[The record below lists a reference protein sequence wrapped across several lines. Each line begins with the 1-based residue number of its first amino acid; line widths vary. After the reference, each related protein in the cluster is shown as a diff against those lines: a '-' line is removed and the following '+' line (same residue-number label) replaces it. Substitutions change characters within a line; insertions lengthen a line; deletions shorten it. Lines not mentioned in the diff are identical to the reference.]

1 MLYICGMN
9 IGYACINMT
18 LGSQKPKIT
27 TNRGMI
33 RKTFD
38 AKGLPYVSELVLQ
51 NIRDL
56 IQVIKW
62 NEQNGIKFYRMSSE
76 IFPWMSEYDFSDL
89 PDYKKIC
96 TLLLGAG
103 NLAKK
108 YGQRLTFHPGPFN
121 VLASPNDNVVKKTI
135 VDLNKH
141 SQIMDLM
148 GLSTTPYN
156 KINIHVGGVY
166 GDKTSALQRWVDGF
180 ELLDDNTKSRLTIEN
195 DDKQSAYTVR
205 DLMFIHENTGIPIV
219 FDYHHHTCHP
229 DGMTH
234 KEALEIAISTW
245 PKNITPIV
253 HVSEPRDEKNFRAH
267 HDYVYNK
274 IDSYGYDIDIMME
287 AKAKELA
294 VLEYCKIHKDLILG

>member
-1 MLYICGMN
+1 MN
-9 IGYACINMT
+9 LGYACINMT

-38 AKGLPYVSELVLQ
+38 AKGLSYVSELVLQ
-51 NIRDL
+51 NVRDL

-76 IFPWMSEYDFSDL
+76 IFPWMSEYDFSEL

-96 TLLLGAG
+96 TLLMGAG
-103 NLAKK
+103 TLAKK

-166 GDKTSALQRWVDGF
+166 GDKASALQRWVDGF
-180 ELLDDNTKSRLTIEN
+180 KLLDDNTKSRLTIEN

-205 DLMFIHENTGIPIV
+205 DLMFIHQNTGIPIV

-234 KEALEIAISTW
+234 KEALEMAMSTW
-245 PKNITPIV
+245 PKDITPIV
-253 HVSEPRDEKNFRAH
+253 HVSEPRDDKNFRAH
-267 HDYVYNK
+267 HDYVRTEVNT
-274 IDSYGYDIDIMME
+274 YGYDVDIMME

-294 VLEYCKIHKDLILG
+294 VLEYKKIHKGLVLS

>member
-1 MLYICGMN
+1 MN

-18 LGSQKPKIT
+18 LSSQKPKIT

-38 AKGLPYVSELVLQ
+38 SKGIRYVSGLVLQ
-51 NIRDL
+51 NVRDL
-56 IQVIKW
+56 AHIIKW
-62 NEQNGIKFYRMSSE
+62 NEKNGIKFYRMSSDM
-76 IFPWMSEYDFSDL
+76 FPWMSEYDFSDL
-89 PDYKKIC
+89 PDYKKIS

-121 VLASPNDNVVKKTI
+121 VLASPTENVVKKTI
-135 VDLNKH
+135 TDLNKQ
-141 SQIMDLM
+141 SQIMDIM
-148 GLSTTPYN
+148 GLTTTPYN

-166 GDKTSALQRWVDGF
+166 GDKSSALQRWVDNF
-180 ELLDDNTKSRLTIEN
+180 KLLDKNTKSRLTIEN

-205 DLMFIHENTGIPIV
+205 DLMFIHQNTGIPIV

-229 DGMTH
+229 DGMSH
-234 KEALEIAISTW
+234 QEALEMAVSTW
-245 PKNITPIV
+245 PKDITPAV
-253 HVSEPRDEKNFRAH
+253 HVSEPRDEKMFRAH
-267 HDYVYNK
+267 HDYVRTKVNT
-274 IDSYGYDIDIMME
+274 YGHDVDIMME

-294 VLEYCKIHKDLILG
+294 VLEYKKIHNKLLIS

>member
-1 MLYICGMN
+1 MN

-51 NIRDL
+51 NVRDL
-56 IQVIKW
+56 TQIIKW
-62 NEQNGIKFYRMSSE
+62 NEENGIKFYRMSSDM
-76 IFPWMSEYDFSDL
+76 FPWMSEYDFSDL
-89 PDYKKIC
+89 PDYNKIK
-96 TLLLGAG
+96 TLLLGVG

-108 YGQRLTFHPGPFN
+108 YNHRLTFHPGPFN
-121 VLASPNDNVVKKTI
+121 VLASPNNNVVKKT
-135 VDLNKH
+135 VNDLNKH
-141 SQIMDLM
+141 SKIMDMM

-166 GDKTSALQRWVDGF
+166 GDKESALNRWVDNF
-180 ELLDDNTKSRLTIEN
+180 DLLDDTTKNRLSIEN
-195 DDKQSAYTVR
+195 DDKTSAYTVR
-205 DLMFIHENTGIPIV
+205 DLIFIHQKTGVPIV

-234 KEALEIAISTW
+234 REALEMAITTW
-245 PKNITPIV
+245 PNNITPIV

-267 HDYVYNK
+267 HDYVVNE
-274 IDSYGYDIDIMME
+274 INTYGYNVDIMME

-294 VLEYCKIHKDLILG
+294 VIEYKKLHGEMVLG

>member
-1 MLYICGMN
+1 MN

-38 AKGLPYVSELVLQ
+38 AKGLTYVSELVLQ
-51 NIRDL
+51 NVRDL

-62 NEQNGIKFYRMSSE
+62 NEKNNIKFYRMSSE
-76 IFPWMSEYDFSDL
+76 IFPWMSEYDFTQL
-89 PDYKKIC
+89 PDYGKIS

-103 NLAKK
+103 NLAKR
-108 YGQRLTFHPGPFN
+108 YNQRLTFHPGPFN
-121 VLASPNDNVVKKTI
+121 VLASPNDNVVQKTI
-135 VDLNKH
+135 IDLNKH
-141 SQIMDLM
+141 SQIMDMM

-166 GDKTSALQRWVDGF
+166 GDKESALQRWVDGF
-180 ELLDDNTKSRLTIEN
+180 KLLDDNTRSRLTVEN

-205 DLMFIHENTGIPIV
+205 DLMFIHEHTGIPIV

-229 DGMTH
+229 DGMSH
-234 KEALEIAISTW
+234 KEALEMAISTW
-245 PKNITPIV
+245 PDGITPIV

-267 HDYVYNK
+267 HDYVQNK
-274 IDSYGYDIDIMME
+274 VDTYGYNVDIMME

-294 VLEYCKIHKDLILG
+294 VLEYRNLHKELILE

>member
-1 MLYICGMN
+1 MN
-9 IGYACINMT
+9 SGYACINMT

-38 AKGLPYVSELVLQ
+38 AKGLSYVSELVLQ
-51 NIRDL
+51 NVRDL

-76 IFPWMSEYDFSDL
+76 IFPWMSEYDFSEL

-96 TLLLGAG
+96 TLLMGAG
-103 NLAKK
+103 TLAKK

-166 GDKTSALQRWVDGF
+166 GDKASALQRWVDGF
-180 ELLDDNTKSRLTIEN
+180 KLLDDNTKSRLTIEN

-205 DLMFIHENTGIPIV
+205 DLMFIHQNTGIPIV

-234 KEALEIAISTW
+234 KEALEMAMSTW
-245 PKNITPIV
+245 PKDITPIV
-253 HVSEPRDEKNFRAH
+253 HVSEPRDDKNFRAH
-267 HDYVYNK
+267 HDYVRTEVNT
-274 IDSYGYDIDIMME
+274 YGYDVDIMME

-294 VLEYCKIHKDLILG
+294 VLEYKKIHKGLVLS

>member
-1 MLYICGMN
+1 MN

-18 LGSQKPKIT
+18 LGSQKPRIT

-38 AKGLPYVSELVLQ
+38 AKGVRYVSGLVLQ
-51 NIRDL
+51 NVRDL
-56 IQVIKW
+56 AHIIKW
-62 NEQNGIKFYRMSSE
+62 NEKNGIKFYRMSSDM
-76 IFPWMSEYDFSDL
+76 FPWMSEYSFSDL
-89 PDYKKIC
+89 PDYKKIS

-121 VLASPNDNVVKKTI
+121 VLASPTENVVKKTI
-135 VDLNKH
+135 VDLNKQ
-141 SQIMDLM
+141 SEIMDMM
-148 GLSTTPYN
+148 GLTTTPYN

-166 GDKTSALQRWVDGF
+166 GDKSSALQRWVDNF
-180 ELLDDNTKSRLTIEN
+180 KLLDKNTKSRLTIEN

-229 DGMTH
+229 DDMSH
-234 KEALEIAISTW
+234 QEALEMAISTW
-245 PKNITPIV
+245 PKDITPAV
-253 HVSEPRDEKNFRAH
+253 HVSEPRDEKMFRAH
-267 HDYVYNK
+267 HDYVRKEVNT
-274 IDSYGYDIDIMME
+274 YGHDVDIMME

-294 VLEYCKIHKDLILG
+294 VLEYKKSYDKLILS

>member
-1 MLYICGMN
+1 MN

-51 NIRDL
+51 NVRDL

-166 GDKTSALQRWVDGF
+166 GDKASALQRWVDGF
-180 ELLDDNTKSRLTIEN
+180 KLLDDNTKSRLTIEN

-229 DGMTH
+229 DGMAH

-294 VLEYCKIHKDLILG
+294 VLEYKNIHKDLILS